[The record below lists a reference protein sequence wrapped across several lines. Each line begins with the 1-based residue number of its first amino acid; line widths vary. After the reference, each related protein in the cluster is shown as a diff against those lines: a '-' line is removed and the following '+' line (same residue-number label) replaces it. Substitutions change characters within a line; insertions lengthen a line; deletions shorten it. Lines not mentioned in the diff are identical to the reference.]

1 MSKFT
6 NTAINTGAF
15 FLISL
20 PIISTLIS
28 NIFSN
33 FVEDIKPCSGS
44 IHFIQTIIFI
54 IIIFAIVTLLN
65 MFAFDNKRT
74 IWYYMK
80 YAFYSGVVYYFMSNL
95 GTYEIT
101 NMLTPDINVFNGGNG
116 CPTIPGLLLHSVIFF
131 FLHLVLVLN

>member
-6 NTAINTGAF
+6 NTIINTGAF

-20 PIISTLIS
+20 LETFGLTS
-28 NIFSN
+28 NIINTLFEGN
-33 FVEDIKPCSGS
+33 LKQCSGPT
-44 IHFIQTIIFI
+44 HFVQTIIFI

-80 YAFYSGVVYYFMSNL
+80 YAFYSGIVYYFMSNL
-95 GTYEIT
+95 GTYEIS
-101 NMLTPDINVFNGGNG
+101 NILTPYINVFNGSNG
-116 CPTIPGLLLHSVIFF
+116 CPTIPGLILHSIIFF
-131 FLHLVLVLN
+131 FLHLVLV